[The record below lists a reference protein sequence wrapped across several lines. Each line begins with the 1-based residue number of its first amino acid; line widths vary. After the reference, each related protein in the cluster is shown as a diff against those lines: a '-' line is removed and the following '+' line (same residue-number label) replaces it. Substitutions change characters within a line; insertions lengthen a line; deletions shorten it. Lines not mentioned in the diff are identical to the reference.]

1 VVFVPTSQTAD
12 QAACVG
18 PGVLT
23 VQQVKTFSTGGGIIV
38 TDGN

>member
-1 VVFVPTSQTAD
+1 VPTSQTAN

-23 VQQVKTFSTGGGIIV
+23 VQQVKTFSTGGGIVI
-38 TDGN
+38 TSTN